1 MRFFRSGAS
10 PEKPEPAGRVI
21 PDPVIPDE
29 ADLIK
34 SMLSAYRNPAITSTA
49 ALHLDVSA
57 RHPAW
62 RVTPRRVRK
71 LLCKVAA
78 QHDAETSEHSFAC
91 GEQVVDDW
99 CVITA
104 PPARGAARASG
115 ALAPAVAV
123 SKGTSVSEVWAARQ
137 RQCDH
142 KTACTISRIQHAP
155 A

>member
-78 QHDAETSEHSFAC
+78 QHDAETWVACGEDGVEDSFARGLVLPAFVCPRVSFAC
-91 GEQVVDDW
+91 V
-99 CVITA
+99 CL
-104 PPARGAARASG
+104 PAG
-115 ALAPAVAV
+115 
-123 SKGTSVSEVWAARQ
+123 
-137 RQCDH
+137 
-142 KTACTISRIQHAP
+142 
-155 A
+155 

>member
-1 MRFFRSGAS
+1 MRLFGFGAS
-10 PEKPEPAGRVI
+10 PEKEPEPAGRVI
-21 PDPVIPDE
+21 PDE
-29 ADLIK
+29 ADLLK

-49 ALHLDVSA
+49 AMHLDVSA
-57 RHPAW
+57 RHPTW
-62 RVTPRRVRK
+62 TVTPRRVRK

-104 PPARGAARASG
+104 PPARGASG
-115 ALAPAVAV
+115 ALAPTVAV
-123 SKGTSVSEVWAARQ
+123 SKRTSVSEVWAARR
-137 RQCDH
+137 RQCNH
-142 KTACTISRIQHAP
+142 QTACTISSIQHRP